1 MKPVI
6 CFFPIGA
13 LLGVGSFWLSCKASR
28 QDTQG
33 DIPMYIVRNKRRN
46 HVLKSS
52 TILS

>member
-1 MKPVI
+1 MKLVI
-6 CFFPIGA
+6 FFFPIGA
-13 LLGVGSFWLSCKASR
+13 LLGVGSCKASR

-33 DIPMYIVRNKRRN
+33 DIPMYMVRNKRCN